1 MNIEVKRLKPGEDL
15 LAGIEE
21 LVHGLHIRAG
31 VLLSIVG
38 SLSDAEIRFANQ
50 NETTKLN
57 GPFEI
62 VSGTGTVC
70 DSGSHIHI
78 AVSDGRGATVGGH
91 LVFGCK
97 VYTTAEIV
105 VMNFSDQWIFER
117 RQCELS
123 GYKELYSIRAS
134 ETR

>member
-1 MNIEVKRLKPGEDL
+1 MSIEVKRLKPGEDL
-15 LAGIEE
+15 LGGIEE
-21 LVHGLHIRAG
+21 LVHGLRIRAG

-38 SLSDAEIRFANQ
+38 SLTDAEIRFANQ
-50 NETTKLN
+50 NETTKLK

-78 AVSDGRGATVGGH
+78 AVSDSKGATVGGH
-91 LVFGCK
+91 LVYGCK

-123 GYKELYSIRAS
+123 GYKELYPIKAS
-134 ETR
+134 EIK